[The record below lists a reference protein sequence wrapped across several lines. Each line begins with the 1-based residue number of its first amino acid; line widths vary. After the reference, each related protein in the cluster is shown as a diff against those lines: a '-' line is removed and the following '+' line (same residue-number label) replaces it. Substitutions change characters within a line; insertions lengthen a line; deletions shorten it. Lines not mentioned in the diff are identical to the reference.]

1 MREHIIA
8 ELLKHKKKTIAIEE
22 LEKMFP
28 SHTTSYEQF
37 AKLVLSFEEEGVLV
51 MVKSK
56 GRNSRTPSIAYTYRL
71 QKQRLKKELH
81 EEIKHYR
88 LHLHPSIKL
97 DSYFGLDPS
106 QWKKDFS
113 YLQSIHHYIEA
124 FGFPHYEVPA
134 PERSVELVGDEKWIT
149 EGQGKE
155 LLDRVGIWEAMKVI
169 PVSDPLM
176 FAVNPTV
183 LVTQQPFKHL
193 IVENKTTYQALVDA
207 LSETEFCTLIYGSGN
222 KIIKSIEQF
231 QRQLPISDA
240 YHMFYYFGDIDR
252 SGMFIW
258 ERLNEKQ
265 PVKPAIPFY
274 QACLNKPSL
283 EGKTNQRM
291 DETAVEA
298 FLSFFSKE
306 ERTRLRS
313 VLERGHYYP
322 QEVLKTRE
330 LQDIWRQAQWK

>member
-1 MREHIIA
+1 MRDQVIEK
-8 ELLKHKKKTIAIEE
+8 LLKYMKKTITIEE
-22 LEKMFP
+22 LETSF
-28 SHTTSYEQF
+28 SGHTMSYEEF
-37 AKLVLSFEEEGVLV
+37 AELVLSFEEEGVLE

-56 GRNSRTPSIAYTYRL
+56 GRNSRKPSVAYTYRI
-71 QKQRLKKELH
+71 QKQRLKQELH
-81 EEIKHYR
+81 EEIKHHR

-106 QWKKDFS
+106 QWKKDLS
-113 YLQSIHHYIEA
+113 YLQSIHKYIETY
-124 FGFPHYEVPA
+124 GFPKNEVPA

-155 LLDRVGIWEAMKVI
+155 LLERVALWEAMKVI

-183 LVTQQPFKHL
+183 LATQQLYKHL

-207 LSETEFCTLIYGSGN
+207 LSETQFCTLIYGSGN
-222 KIIKSIEQF
+222 KIIRSIEQF
-231 QRQLPISDA
+231 ERQLPIPNA
-240 YHMFYYFGDIDR
+240 IHMFYYFGDIDR

-265 PVKPAIPFY
+265 HVKPALPFY
-274 QACLNKPSL
+274 HACLNKPSL
-283 EGKTNQRM
+283 VGKTNQRM

-306 ERTRLRS
+306 ERTRIQS
-313 VLERGHYYP
+313 VIERGHYYP

-330 LQDIWRQAQWK
+330 LQDIWRKAEWN